1 MLLKEFY
8 WFADR
13 REDNRPQPNTAG
25 STRATRYRKPTNE
38 QLNQDIMMKN
48 GTMTTMPFSEQE
60 EMVDTA
66 DINPSDGGHHSQG
79 ENDTESPAIS
89 DFQAAAKEFH
99 AAFNT
104 ALYELELSRKTA
116 TERATRIDELDE
128 SIKTINS
135 ALNDE
140 VSKNNQIEEEFR
152 QETEQLK
159 QRIEEIESERN
170 NFQQQLGDNENALN
184 VRTEENMQLSSQL
197 EDLTGKLEQHTV
209 ESQRIEEEF
218 VQEKDM
224 LTGELNEL
232 KEQVKSTQDK
242 LSTQQQQLNER
253 DKELADSKDQI
264 DALTN
269 NLNSRVMASEQLEQ
283 EYQQETATLGTEI
296 QELKENL
303 QTKDGLL
310 EQRGNELESG
320 ANEIASLNERVHEL
334 NDEIQAQ
341 AASLQMQSES
351 HISSREE
358 LESRINDISGE
369 LESMHSAQKELE
381 AHAEKL
387 ENLNRALHES
397 SISENDLHKTVMDD
411 KNNIIE
417 SLRAK
422 LAAACEPSDGPADNA
437 SLIDDLHA
445 EIRNLESKLQ
455 QSEPDE
461 VSSTVDDLRD
471 ETGKLKAEL
480 AVSEEKREQLQVAL
494 ANAGEMDGAIN
505 ADQSLATL
513 ESQPV
518 AETADRNR
526 FVTHLNALL
535 ADPSDS
541 DKNHTV
547 MYILLDNFIRVRDE
561 IGIMNSEHVIK
572 EISEIIASC
581 CDDNDTVSRFGDCT
595 FAILSR
601 HESTED
607 TQEKAEMIR
616 SSVEHHIF
624 EISGHS
630 MITSTSIGICRIR
643 ENDTR
648 AEDIISRADLSCE
661 AARSSGGNK
670 VMVNSAVTEE
680 MITLGSN
687 VNHEKMISAALAED
701 RMMIYYQPISCLKGN
716 NGNHFEI
723 LVRIVDES
731 GNMILPGEFFSMAET
746 TGQAVDIDLYVI
758 EKVIRMMA
766 ENRDKEMTLF
776 IKLTRQTVAD
786 HDFAL
791 WVIGKINE
799 YNINPEKLVF
809 EISEN
814 TLQSNLKNLSML
826 SKALHAIGCR
836 IAIEHYRMSTKPQ
849 HLLHIHTDY
858 LKIDSSLVEGISRK
872 GESLEKVTAIMAIA
886 RENNYITIAEG
897 VENPANLAMLWELGV
912 SLAQGYFIQAPA
924 GNLDFDFQ
932 DIASENSEEES
943 NKSTFKIG

>member
-1 MLLKEFY
+1 
-8 WFADR
+8 
-13 REDNRPQPNTAG
+13 
-25 STRATRYRKPTNE
+25 
-38 QLNQDIMMKN
+38 MK
-48 GTMTTMPFSEQE
+48 TMPLSEQA
-60 EMVDTA
+60 EMVDTSE
-66 DINPSDGGHHSQG
+66 INSLDGEHHSQH
-79 ENDTESPAIS
+79 ETNTESPAIS
-89 DFQAAAKEFH
+89 DFQAAAEEFN

-104 ALYELELSRKTA
+104 ALYELESSRKTA
-116 TERATRIDELDE
+116 TERAIKIDELDE

-140 VSKNNQIEEEFR
+140 VSKNNRIEDEFR
-152 QETEQLK
+152 LETEQLK
-159 QRIEEIESERN
+159 QRIQEIESERN
-170 NFQQQLGDNENALN
+170 NLQEQLNENENTLN
-184 VRTEENMQLSSQL
+184 VRTEENVQLSSQL
-197 EDLTGKLEQHTV
+197 EDLSGKLEQHSV
-209 ESQRIEEEF
+209 ESQRIQEEF
-218 VQEKDM
+218 TREKDM
-224 LTGELNEL
+224 LSGELNEL
-232 KEQVKSTQDK
+232 KEQVKNTREK
-242 LSTQQQQLNER
+242 LSRQQQQLNER
-253 DKELADSKDQI
+253 DKELADTRDQI

-269 NLNSRVMASEQLEQ
+269 NLNSRVMASEQLEH
-283 EYQQETATLGTEI
+283 EYQQETARLATEA
-296 QELKENL
+296 QQLKENL
-303 QTKDGLL
+303 QTRDELL
-310 EQRGNELESG
+310 EQRGNELETG
-320 ANEIASLNERVHEL
+320 ANQIASLNERINEL
-334 NDEIQAQ
+334 NDEIDAQ
-341 AASLQMQSES
+341 AASLQTQSES
-351 HISSREE
+351 HASSREE
-358 LESRINDISGE
+358 LESRIKDISAE
-369 LESMHSAQKELE
+369 LESTHAAQKELQE
-381 AHAEKL
+381 HAEKL

-397 SISENDLHKTVMDD
+397 SISENDLHKTVLDD

-422 LAAACEPSDGPADNA
+422 LAAACKPSDEAADNS

-445 EIRNLESKLQ
+445 EIHNLESKLQ
-455 QSEPDE
+455 QSEPTENSAVID
-461 VSSTVDDLRD
+461 TLRD
-471 ETGKLKAEL
+471 ETGKLKAAL
-480 AVSEEKREQLQVAL
+480 AVSEEQCEQLQAAL
-494 ANAGEMDGAIN
+494 ATTGEMVGAIS
-505 ADQSLATL
+505 ADQTLATQ
-513 ESQPV
+513 ESQPI

-526 FVTHLNALL
+526 FVAHLNTLL
-535 ADPSDS
+535 AEPSDP

-572 EISEIIASC
+572 DISEIIASC

-595 FAILSR
+595 FAVLSR
-601 HESTED
+601 HENTGE
-607 TQEKAEMIR
+607 TQEKAEKIR
-616 SSVEHHIF
+616 SNVEHNIF

-643 ENDTR
+643 DNDTR

-687 VNHEKMISAALAED
+687 VNHEKMISAALAEE
-701 RMMIYYQPISCLKGN
+701 RMMIYYQPISTLKGN
-716 NGNHFEI
+716 QGNHFEI

-731 GNMILPGEFFSMAET
+731 GNIILPGEFFSMAET

-758 EKVIRMMA
+758 EKVMRMMT

-836 IAIEHYRMSTKPQ
+836 IAIEHYRMTTKPQ
-849 HLLHIHTDY
+849 HLLHIHTDF

-886 RENNYITIAEG
+886 RKNNYITIAEG

-912 SLAQGYFIQAPA
+912 TLAQGYFIHAPA
-924 GNLDFDFQ
+924 GNLDFEFQ
-932 DIASENSEEES
+932 EIVTESSEES
-943 NKSTFKIG
+943 NKSTFTIG